1 MRKNT
6 NYSSKDR
13 EDSSIFNKSGQNVM
27 SNNMSNDKLVLEN
40 KRLKIEINKKN
51 KEIEDCKKR
60 VNILQ
65 EEIKKLKN
73 ITGSNKD
80 KNRGRSVG
88 MKNNINYNNYMKGGM
103 FGNYDDPFNSSFFRN
118 SPDDEVNNNR
128 GNFGF
133 RLNNEDSLDQSLMD
147 KVYSDPDNLT
157 YEQMIKL
164 EQKIDNAC
172 RKANNNRY

>member
-1 MRKNT
+1 MRNYINQKN
-6 NYSSKDR
+6 KDI
-13 EDSSIFNKSGQNVM
+13 DDTIFNKSGQNVM
-27 SNNMSNDKLVLEN
+27 TNDKLALEN

-73 ITGSNKD
+73 RSNNNNKE

-88 MKNNINYNNYMKGGM
+88 MKNQINYNNYMKGGM
-103 FGNYDDPFNSSFFRN
+103 FGNYDDPFNSSFFKN
-118 SPDDEVNNNR
+118 SPDDEINNNR
-128 GNFGF
+128 VNFGF
-133 RLNNEDSLDQSLMD
+133 RFNNEDSLDQSLMD

-157 YEQMIKL
+157 YDQMIKL

>member
-1 MRKNT
+1 MRNYINQKN
-6 NYSSKDR
+6 KDI
-13 EDSSIFNKSGQNVM
+13 DDTIFNKSGQNVM
-27 SNNMSNDKLVLEN
+27 TNDKLALEN

-73 ITGSNKD
+73 RSNNNNKE

-88 MKNNINYNNYMKGGM
+88 MKNKINYNNYMKGGM
-103 FGNYDDPFNSSFFRN
+103 FGNYDDPFNSSFFKN
-118 SPDDEVNNNR
+118 SPDDEMNNNR
-128 GNFGF
+128 VNFGF
-133 RLNNEDSLDQSLMD
+133 RFNNEDSLDQSLMD

-157 YEQMIKL
+157 YDQMIKL